1 MHNTHAIESKYYEL
15 ACADVQY
22 ETKIYLEVQVLYLK
36 DKEDNVICGAYITY
50 MSRNLKYY

>member
-1 MHNTHAIESKYYEL
+1 MHHTHAIESKYYEL